1 MYSFDPGSI
10 CPNCYEDTEI
20 HPIVISVWQCWHCK
34 TVWQLNRLGVIEI
47 ISRVQDSSQLPLQF
61 DLDS

>member
-10 CPNCYEDTEI
+10 CPHCYEDTEI
-20 HPIVISVWQCWHCK
+20 YPIVMSLWQCGHCK

-47 ISRVQDSSQLPLQF
+47 ISLAQDSSRSPLQS
-61 DLDS
+61 DPDS